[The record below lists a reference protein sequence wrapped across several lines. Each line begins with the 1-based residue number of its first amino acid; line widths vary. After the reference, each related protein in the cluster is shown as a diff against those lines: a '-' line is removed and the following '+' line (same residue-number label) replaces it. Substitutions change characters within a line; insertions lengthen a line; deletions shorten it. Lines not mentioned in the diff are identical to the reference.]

1 MRYHRSRERD
11 RGGERERERQ
21 REGERERERG
31 GRERETW
38 TEREREKEG
47 MIQCFMKKKDKGL
60 IDVGNVVTDLR
71 HQDKT
76 MKYAAI
82 EITDRII
89 SAMDKDKIPL
99 NLPRPIESF

>member
-1 MRYHRSRERD
+1 MG
-11 RGGERERERQ
+11 GGERETER
-21 REGERERERG
+21 
-31 GRERETW
+31 GREREGRGR
-38 TEREREKEG
+38 ERDMDRKREREKEG
-47 MIQCFMKKKDKGL
+47 MIQCFMKKEDKGL